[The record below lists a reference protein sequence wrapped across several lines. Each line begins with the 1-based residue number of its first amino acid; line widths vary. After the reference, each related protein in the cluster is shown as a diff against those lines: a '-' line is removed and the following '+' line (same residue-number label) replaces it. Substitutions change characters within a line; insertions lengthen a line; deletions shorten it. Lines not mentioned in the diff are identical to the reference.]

1 MSKEY
6 LTDSERF
13 LAANTARECLRK
25 GLPIPE
31 WAEDVP
37 APRGPRRL
45 CDKKKKDLDLEI
57 LCVLGEALEGEDEEA
72 GTTTISMTT
81 MTDLAEAWLVLM
93 RDRGNVLEWHTWNTV
108 EEELDK

>member
-6 LTDSERF
+6 LTDSERY
-13 LAANTARECLRK
+13 LAAITVKNLNGPR
-25 GLPIPE
+25 
-31 WAEDVP
+31 DVP

>member
-6 LTDSERF
+6 LTDSERH
-13 LAANTARECLRK
+13 LAAITVKNCLRH

-31 WAEDVP
+31 WAEYAP

-45 CDKKKKDLDLEI
+45 CEKGRKDIDLEI
-57 LCVLGEALEGEDEEA
+57 LSVLGEALEGEDEEA